1 MLKILVVDDSLIMR
15 RNVTKMLEAL
25 GHKVVAEAKDG
36 HEALDVYRRC
46 KPDLVTMDI
55 TMPEM
60 DGIASVKEL
69 KRIDK
74 EAKIM
79 MVTSHG
85 QEEMV
90 ISAIRAGASGY
101 LLKPINLIKLGDS
114 IRKVFPDIIDER
126 VLSKKEEGLLENEE
140 IILPEIES

>member
-1 MLKILVVDDSLIMR
+1 MLKVLVVDDSLIMR

-25 GHKVVAEAKDG
+25 GHKVIAEAKDG
-36 HEALDVYRRC
+36 HEALELYKRA

-60 DGIASVKEL
+60 DGITAVKEL
-69 KRIDK
+69 KKIDK

-79 MVTSHG
+79 MLTSHG

-90 ISAIRAGASGY
+90 ISAIRSGASGY
-101 LLKPINLIKLGDS
+101 LLKPINVMKVRDG
-114 IRKVFPDIIDER
+114 IRKVFPEIADEREIGDNSHESLESDDIIVPD
-126 VLSKKEEGLLENEE
+126 
-140 IILPEIES
+140 I

>member
-1 MLKILVVDDSLIMR
+1 MLKVLVVDDSLIMR

-25 GHKVVAEAKDG
+25 GHKVIAEAKDG
-36 HEALDVYRRC
+36 YEALESYKRA

-60 DGIASVKEL
+60 DGITAVKEL
-69 KRIDK
+69 KKIDK

-90 ISAIRAGASGY
+90 ISAIRSGASGY
-101 LLKPINLIKLGDS
+101 LLKPINVMKVRDG
-114 IRKVFPDIIDER
+114 IRKVFPDIVDER
-126 VLSKKEEGLLENEE
+126 GIRDNSPECFESDE
-140 IILPEIES
+140 IIVPEI

>member
-15 RNVTKMLEAL
+15 RNITKMLEAL

-36 HEALDVYRRC
+36 HEAIEVYRRT

-69 KRIDK
+69 RKIDK

-85 QEEMV
+85 QEDMV
-90 ISAIRAGASGY
+90 ISAIRSGASGY
-101 LLKPINLIKLGDS
+101 LLKPINLMKLGDS
-114 IRKVFPDIIDER
+114 IRKVFPNITDEK
-126 VLSKKEEGLLENEE
+126 VSSKTEEGLLENEE
-140 IILPEIES
+140 IILPEIED